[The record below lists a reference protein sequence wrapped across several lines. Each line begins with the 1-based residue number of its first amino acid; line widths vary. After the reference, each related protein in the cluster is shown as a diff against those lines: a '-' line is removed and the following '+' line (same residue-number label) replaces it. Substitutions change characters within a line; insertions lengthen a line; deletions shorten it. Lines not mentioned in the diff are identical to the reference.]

1 MRFEN
6 GNTVVEIGGA
16 GADRIEASASV
27 SFDWKPAA
35 GDSYQWFRRDGSW
48 DEESIASGGEPSTAS
63 GFVTFEGAAPS
74 LSFSLPPDNF
84 GFNGM
89 GWTDTPAIVEYLE
102 PGSMSYPWRW
112 NAETATLNPGLGMM
126 LGHNAVRW
134 YGSNR
139 ATEWGDAM
147 EGGWEKTEH
156 GRWVMRQTPDLIAD
170 GGAGDDMLIGG
181 TGSDV
186 LNGGDGD
193 DTLVSGLGA
202 TVLTGGAGSDLF
214 VFGAGT
220 GMDIVRDFE
229 VGVDR
234 LRWAGRDG
242 AAVLD
247 TAVEMAG
254 STLLDLGDGHTVLLF
269 GVSPDQASDG
279 LLIG

>member
-1 MRFEN
+1 MRFED

-16 GADRIEASASV
+16 GADRIEASTSV

-35 GDSYQWFRRDGSW
+35 GDSYEWFRRDGFW
-48 DEESIASGGEPSTAS
+48 DEENIASGSGPSKAS

-74 LSFSLPPDNF
+74 LSFSLPPDDS
-84 GFNGM
+84 GFKGM
-89 GWTDTPAIVEYLE
+89 DWTDTPAIAEYLE

-112 NAETATLNPGLGMM
+112 NAETATLDPGLGMM

-134 YGSNR
+134 YGSNM
-139 ATEWGDAM
+139 ATEWGDAV
-147 EGGWEKTEH
+147 EGGWEKIEH
-156 GRWVMRQTPDLIAD
+156 GRWVMRQTPDLIAN
-170 GGAGDDMLIGG
+170 GGAGDDMLMGG
-181 TGSDV
+181 TGSDI
-186 LNGGDGD
+186 LNGGDGN

-234 LRWAGRDG
+234 LMLVDRDE

-254 STLLDLGDGHTVLLF
+254 STLLDLGEGRTVLLF
-269 GVSPDQASDG
+269 GMSLDQASDD

>member
-1 MRFEN
+1 
-6 GNTVVEIGGA
+6 
-16 GADRIEASASV
+16 
-27 SFDWKPAA
+27 
-35 GDSYQWFRRDGSW
+35 
-48 DEESIASGGEPSTAS
+48 
-63 GFVTFEGAAPS
+63 
-74 LSFSLPPDNF
+74 
-84 GFNGM
+84 M

-102 PGSMSYPWRW
+102 PGSMSYPWHW

-134 YGSNR
+134 YGSNM
-139 ATEWGDAM
+139 ATEWGDAV
-147 EGGWEKTEH
+147 EGGWERTEH

-242 AAVLD
+242 AAD
-247 TAVEMAG
+247 A
-254 STLLDLGDGHTVLLF
+254 D
-269 GVSPDQASDG
+269 
-279 LLIG
+279 

>member
-1 MRFEN
+1 
-6 GNTVVEIGGA
+6 
-16 GADRIEASASV
+16 
-27 SFDWKPAA
+27 
-35 GDSYQWFRRDGSW
+35 
-48 DEESIASGGEPSTAS
+48 
-63 GFVTFEGAAPS
+63 
-74 LSFSLPPDNF
+74 
-84 GFNGM
+84 
-89 GWTDTPAIVEYLE
+89 
-102 PGSMSYPWRW
+102 
-112 NAETATLNPGLGMM
+112 
-126 LGHNAVRW
+126 
-134 YGSNR
+134 
-139 ATEWGDAM
+139 
-147 EGGWEKTEH
+147 
-156 GRWVMRQTPDLIAD
+156 
-170 GGAGDDMLIGG
+170 LIGG

-269 GVSPDQASDG
+269 GVFLDQASDG